1 MLTIE
6 KFFEQYQSAWRA
18 NSAEQI
24 ESFWATGEP
33 GPFYKA
39 EEIDEI
45 MTDWEQLRA
54 YWRHNEGFN
63 ETNELSFSDIQSQPA
78 GADRLLVGMRMR
90 WDIKFSKAAKL
101 MDGSAFAWAGESMGG
116 TNHVI
121 ALLKETPEAL
131 KLTAWIEAPN
141 APINYIAEL
150 YLKNF
155 RPGAGK
161 D

>member
-1 MLTIE
+1 
-6 KFFEQYQSAWRA
+6 
-18 NSAEQI
+18 
-24 ESFWATGEP
+24 
-33 GPFYKA
+33 
-39 EEIDEI
+39 

-121 ALLKETPEAL
+121 ALLKQTPEAL

>member
-1 MLTIE
+1 MRTIE
-6 KFFEQYQSAWRA
+6 KFFGQYQQAWRA

-24 ESFWATGEP
+24 ESFWATTEP

-45 MTDWEQLRA
+45 MTDWEQLRS

-63 ETNELSFSDIQSQPA
+63 ETNELSFSDFRSQPA

-90 WDIKFSKAAKL
+90 WDIKFSETAKL
-101 MDGSAFAWAGESMGG
+101 MDGSAFAWAGQKMGG
-116 TNHVI
+116 DNHVI
-121 ALLKETPEAL
+121 ALLQETPEGL

-141 APINYIAEL
+141 APINYIADL
-150 YLKNF
+150 YLKNV
-155 RPGAGK
+155 R
-161 D
+161 